1 MIASSSR
8 QRPVALSKKPVAARL
23 KPGPVVASLTILA
36 IVATLGGCGR
46 YGRPKR
52 PPLDPQVRVEATATA
67 LPSSFLAG
75 V

>member
-1 MIASSSR
+1 MIAHRS
-8 QRPVALSKKPVAARL
+8 KPVGARW
-23 KPGPVVASLTILA
+23 KPGPMVASLTILA

-52 PPLDPQVRVEATATA
+52 PSVDPQTRVEATATA
-67 LPSSFLAG
+67 LPSSFLAA